1 MRALFER
8 ALCLKWN
15 RFLQWLP
22 AVAVVAALC
31 LAYKEIQGHNFRQIV
46 GLVFDFPVATLCV
59 ALLLTAM
66 GYVLL
71 AAYDGVALYHLGKPM
86 PWRQVLLAGFTSF
99 AVSNSAGH
107 AMVSGGALR

>member
-86 PWRQVLLAGFTSF
+86 PWRQV
-99 AVSNSAGH
+99 
-107 AMVSGGALR
+107 